1 MNLVC
6 LISAVA
12 AVNLILV
19 FARLMYFE
27 SKLSIA
33 ELKPEVLRC
42 VLLRVRPALYV
53 VKTLHTVLLTLGKM
67 EKMVQLSD
75 LYPSKID
82 ILWRSE
88 QLKSKDLAG
97 PFLRNCILKFFIR

>member
-1 MNLVC
+1 MNSVC

-42 VLLRVRPALYV
+42 VLLRVLPTLYV
-53 VKTLHTVLLTLGKM
+53 VRTVTSANHPLEGRHLRRFNSVQTINSLLM
-67 EKMVQLSD
+67 RSD
-75 LYPSKID
+75 LIV
-82 ILWRSE
+82 
-88 QLKSKDLAG
+88 
-97 PFLRNCILKFFIR
+97 

>member
-1 MNLVC
+1 MNSFC

-19 FARLMYFE
+19 FAWLMYFE

-53 VKTLHTVLLTLGKM
+53 VKTLTSANHPVEERHLRRFNSVQTINILL
-67 EKMVQLSD
+67 
-75 LYPSKID
+75 
-82 ILWRSE
+82 IL
-88 QLKSKDLAG
+88 
-97 PFLRNCILKFFIR
+97 

>member
-1 MNLVC
+1 MNSVC

-33 ELKPEVLRC
+33 ELKPEVLRR

-53 VKTLHTVLLTLGKM
+53 VKTLTSANPVEERHLQRFNS
-67 EKMVQLSD
+67 VQT
-75 LYPSKID
+75 IN
-82 ILWRSE
+82 ILFM
-88 QLKSKDLAG
+88 L
-97 PFLRNCILKFFIR
+97 